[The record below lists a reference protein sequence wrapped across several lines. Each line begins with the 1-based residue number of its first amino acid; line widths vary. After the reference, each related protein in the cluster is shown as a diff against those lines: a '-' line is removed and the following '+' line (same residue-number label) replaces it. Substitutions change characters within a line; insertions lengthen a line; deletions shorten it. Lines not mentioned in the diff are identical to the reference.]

1 MGLSLYEQMK
11 TKPKQE
17 RLDWLAKLPEKTV
30 VEIAHKPW
38 WYLAR
43 PEQQEPEGNWSVWL
57 ILSGR
62 GWGKTR
68 TGGEWLAEQ
77 VLRHTKAPDGVPTQW
92 AIIAPTFGDAKNI
105 CLEGPSG
112 FLKALDYKGLVAGTD
127 YIYNKSSYKVLFSN
141 GQVVH
146 MFGADTPDA
155 GRGLNLSGA
164 WLDELAMWNYPYE
177 TWTEGLAPALRIGR
191 HPRVVVTT
199 TPKPI
204 KLLREWMKRTDGS
217 VHVTRGSTFDNANNL
232 SPTALLE
239 LKARYENT
247 RIGRQELYGE
257 LLEDVEGAL
266 WTRTIIDKARITKTP
281 PLIRIVVGVDPAVT
295 STDESDETGIV
306 VAGIDNAGHYYV
318 LDDKSLRATPDAW
331 ARVAVEAYHKH
342 NADRIVAETNNGG
355 DMIIL
360 LMQQVD
366 RNVSTKKV
374 TATRGKQLRAEP
386 ISSLYEQ
393 GRVHHV
399 GYFGLMEEQ
408 MCEWTPESKD
418 SPDRLDALVWALTEL
433 NTGGSSMIALAA
445 MSSICPSCTMPSPKG
460 ASICSAC
467 GYTLGVSA

>member
-1 MGLSLYEQMK
+1 MVARRRNW
-11 TKPKQE
+11 T
-17 RLDWLAKLPEKTV
+17 
-30 VEIAHKPW
+30 HN
-38 WYLAR
+38 LAR
-43 PEQQEPEGNWSVWL
+43 AEQIPTNSKDWNVYL
-57 ILSGR
+57 FLAGR
-62 GWGKTR
+62 GAGKTR
-68 TGGEWLAEQ
+68 TAAEWLAWNASYYPKT
-77 VLRHTKAPDGVPTQW
+77 RW
-92 AIIAPTFGDAKNI
+92 AIAAPTYSDARDTCAEGESGIINI
-105 CLEGPSG
+105 LRDYGTLRDYNRSIGEI
-112 FLKALDYKGLVAGTD
+112 FLANGSRIK
-127 YIYNKSSYKVLFSN
+127 LFS
-141 GQVVH
+141 GEE
-146 MFGADTPDA
+146 PDRF
-155 GRGLNLSGA
+155 RGPQFHGG
-164 WLDELAMWNYPYE
+164 WFDELAAFKYPE
-177 TWTEGLAPALRIGR
+177 TWDQYQFGLRLGD
-191 HPRVVVTT
+191 HPQTIVTT
-199 TPKPI
+199 TPRPTKLI
-204 KLLREWMKRTDGS
+204 KDLMKREG
-217 VHVTRGSTFDNANNL
+217 VVVVRGSTFDNAKNL
-232 SPTALLE
+232 AASALAE
-239 LKARYENT
+239 LRLRYENT
-247 RIGRQELYGE
+247 RLGRQELYGE
-257 LLEDVEGAL
+257 ILDNVEGAL
-266 WTRTIIDKARITKTP
+266 WTREIIERARVATTP
-281 PLIRIVVGVDPAVT
+281 SLIRIVVGVDPAVT
-295 STDESDETGIV
+295 SNADSDETGII

-467 GYTLGVSA
+467 GYTLGVNV